1 MAKTK
6 LEELADT
13 YRVDNVI
20 KNTYLDSDGKRYKGT
35 HPNALS
41 DGDNKGKGTGGNAD
55 QLNTTSGGGDWDIN
69 GNPAEPGTGRN
80 ALIARNESKYGSTT
94 GPNGFGPSKPYYPN
108 YIIDNGQ

>member
-6 LEELADT
+6 LEELGDV

-41 DGDNKGKGTGGNAD
+41 DGDVKGKGTNGNAD
-55 QLNTTSGGGDWDIN
+55 QSGGHSLSLAPDISSL
-69 GNPAEPGTGRN
+69 ADVMQC
-80 ALIARNESKYGSTT
+80 KYLLYCIFST
-94 GPNGFGPSKPYYPN
+94 
-108 YIIDNGQ
+108 

>member
-6 LEELADT
+6 LEELGDV

-20 KNTYLDSDGKRYKGT
+20 KNTYLDSDGKRYKET

-41 DGDNKGKGTGGNAD
+41 DGDNKGKGTGGNSD
-55 QLNTTSGGGDWDIN
+55 QLNTSSGGGDWDIN
-69 GNPAEPGTGRN
+69 GNPSEPGTGRN
-80 ALIARNESKYGSTT
+80 ALIARNEANYGSTT

-108 YIIDNGQ
+108 YIIDSGQ

>member
-6 LEELADT
+6 LEELGDI

-20 KNTYLDSDGKRYKGT
+20 KNTYLDSTGKRYKET
-35 HPNALS
+35 HPNALA

-55 QLNTTSGGGDWDIN
+55 QLNTSSGGGDWDIN
-69 GNPAEPGTGRN
+69 GNPSEPGTGRN
-80 ALIARNESKYGSTT
+80 ALIAKNEANYGSIT